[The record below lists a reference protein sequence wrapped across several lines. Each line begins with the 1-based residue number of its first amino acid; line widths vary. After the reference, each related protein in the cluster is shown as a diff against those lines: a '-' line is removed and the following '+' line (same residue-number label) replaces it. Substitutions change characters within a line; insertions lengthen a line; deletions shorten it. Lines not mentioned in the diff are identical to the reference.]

1 MEVQLAAVKDE
12 GEEAG
17 GVSSTSVTGASP
29 GWDGVAFVSFVKGK
43 ATIKFAGSVYQTWLH
58 EEYDAGT
65 DLELIITLVVDE
77 KNLTAEVD
85 YKVPSS

>member
-17 GVSSTSVTGASP
+17 DVSGTSVTGASP
-29 GWDGVAFVSFVKGK
+29 GLDGVAFVSFVEGK
-43 ATIKFAGSVYQTWLH
+43 ATIEFDGSIYQTWLH
-58 EEYDAGT
+58 GEYDAGT